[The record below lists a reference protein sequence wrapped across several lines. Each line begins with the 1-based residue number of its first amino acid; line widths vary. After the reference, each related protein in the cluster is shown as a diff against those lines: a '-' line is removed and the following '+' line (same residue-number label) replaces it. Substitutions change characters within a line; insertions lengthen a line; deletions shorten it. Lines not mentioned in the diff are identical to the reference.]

1 MSGPKLSLRQL
12 HIFLAVAE
20 HGSTAAAA
28 DAIAL
33 SQSAT
38 SAALN
43 ELESVLG
50 LELFDRVGK
59 RLHLNSNGRSLLP
72 RARAVIDSVRGI
84 ETWASDADTQ
94 LGALRIGAST
104 TIGNYLLP
112 ALLARFIEN
121 APAAARAEW
130 QASVSIENTR
140 AICELVASF
149 QIDVG
154 LIEGPSHDPSLS
166 VTPWIED
173 ELLVVCGPDDPIRP
187 SGGDGRVGLDALR
200 EAVWLLRESGS
211 GTREVV
217 SQALVRHLH
226 HLRTGIEFG
235 NAEAI
240 KRATAQ
246 GLGIACLSR
255 YVVADMVAAGELVI
269 LPTELPRLSRRFYI
283 VTHRQKVPTRGLERF
298 LEHLA
303 REDEAARPPR
313 Q

>member
-12 HIFLAVAE
+12 QIFLAVAE

-28 DAIAL
+28 DSIAL

-38 SAALN
+38 SASLN
-43 ELESVLG
+43 ELESLLG

-72 RARAVIDSVRGI
+72 QARAVIDGARGI
-84 ETWASDADTQ
+84 ETWARDADMQ

-112 ALLARFIEN
+112 ALLSRFLDG
-121 APAAARAEW
+121 APAAARTDW

-154 LIEGPSHDPSLS
+154 LIEGPSHDPSLT

-173 ELLVVCGPDDPIRP
+173 ELIVVCAPGDPIRP
-187 SGGDGRVGLDALR
+187 HDGGRVGLDALR

-217 SQALVRHLH
+217 SQALIPHLH
-226 HLRTGIEFG
+226 RLRAGIEFG

>member
-12 HIFLAVAE
+12 QIFLAVAE

-28 DAIAL
+28 DSIAL

-38 SAALN
+38 SASLN
-43 ELESVLG
+43 ELESLLG

-72 RARAVIDSVRGI
+72 QARAVIDGARGI
-84 ETWASDADTQ
+84 ETWARDADMQ

-112 ALLARFIEN
+112 ALLSRFLDG
-121 APAAARAEW
+121 APAAARTDW

-154 LIEGPSHDPSLS
+154 LIEGPSHDPSLT
-166 VTPWIED
+166 VAPWIED
-173 ELLVVCGPDDPIRP
+173 ELIVVCAPGDPIRP
-187 SGGDGRVGLDALR
+187 HDGGRVGLDALR

-217 SQALVRHLH
+217 SQALIPHLH
-226 HLRTGIEFG
+226 RLRAGIEFG

-255 YVVADMVAAGELVI
+255 YVIADMVATGELVI

-283 VTHRQKVPTRGLERF
+283 VTHRQKIPTRGLASF
-298 LEHLA
+298 IEHLA
-303 REDEAARPPR
+303 REAEAVAPLR
-313 Q
+313 